1 MNTMEIIDRLYRDH
15 PNARAILIA
24 HSEAVAHKAHDL
36 ALNVAHLNPDMD
48 FIYEAAM
55 LHDIGMLMTDAPKL
69 GCTGKLPYICH
80 GVEGAIILNKENLP
94 RHALVC
100 ERHVGMGLTPADIK
114 EKQFPIPERDMIP
127 LSIEEKIVCVA
138 DKFFSKLGE
147 IHEKPLDKVRA
158 SIAHYGQ
165 DKLAIFDDLALLLQI
180 SK

>member
-1 MNTMEIIDRLYRDH
+1 MEIIDRLYRDH
-15 PNARAILIA
+15 PQAHAILIA
-24 HSEAVAHKAHDL
+24 HSEAVARKGREL

-55 LHDIGMLMTDAPKL
+55 LHDIGMLMTDAPML
-69 GCTGKLPYICH
+69 GCTGDLPYICH

-100 ERHVGMGLTPADIK
+100 ERHVGVGLTPADIRAK
-114 EKQFPIPERDMIP
+114 KFPIPDREMIP

-138 DKFFSKLGE
+138 DKFFSKSGE
-147 IHEKPLDKVRA
+147 IHEKPLDKVRT
-158 SIAHYGQ
+158 SISRYGQ

-180 SK
+180 SQ